1 MMKWNYVYRVALFLI
16 LAGVVAGYFYLK
28 SSDDLPEYIAVSNG
42 RIEAQ
47 TVDVATRSG
56 GRVLSVPVEEG
67 QMVEADEVVATLD
80 LLHLA
85 AALEGAKANVRS
97 AIQQQE
103 EAASRVKEVESA
115 LELARKEYARSSQL
129 VKDGAI
135 SKSRNDQIFS
145 QKQTAEASLEAAKQR
160 LQASKGSVEA
170 AQAEV
175 KRQEELLSD
184 QYLKAPRAGR
194 VLYKLVEPGEVVPS
208 GGKVVTL
215 LDLTDVYMTVFYPME
230 IAGKLRLGDEARI
243 VVDALPDVIIP
254 ASVSYVSPEA
264 QFTPRQIETKSERE
278 KMTFRVKVRIPA
290 PLLKKHLDAVK
301 TGLPSVAYVRT
312 QKDAPWPAFLSVR
325 PDLLADSKE

>member
-1 MMKWNYVYRVALFLI
+1 MMKRNYVYRVALFLI

-56 GRVLSVPVEEG
+56 GRVLSVLVEEG
-67 QMVEADEVVATLD
+67 QMVEAGEVVATLD
-80 LLHLA
+80 LQHLA

-115 LELARKEYARSSQL
+115 LELARKEYARYSQL

-170 AQAEV
+170 AEAEV

-301 TGLPSVAYVRT
+301 TGLPGVAYVRT